1 MFVYFS
7 VCYLIVLIS
16 FGTNSRWYF
25 NKCKR
30 IERVIIGLIL
40 LNLIQNYNC
49 QTTNTTNVNVSVMTS
64 HVRPR
69 RSDDMW
75 KDQVTVSSNWP
86 SDFITQRPFV
96 SIHNTSIHNTSQRSK
111 DNTQSCIPNLKL
123 KSSSQKLQAV
133 KARNYD
139 DFIKM
144 CYSLLDICGPFYQN
158 TYLHAC
164 TRWYIYYEPI
174 TKSLRFP
181 VLSSSRRCLNYRNR
195 LKGIVISSEHTNSP
209 CKIIDIIDIYFIKF
223 NNFRRPTTRL

>member
-1 MFVYFS
+1 MIIKQILFYEHFFAALTVKTNVTKLMFVYFS

-86 SDFITQRPFV
+86 SDFITQPPFV

-111 DNTQSCIPNLKL
+111 DISILRAVFRTLNWSLPVKSC
-123 KSSSQKLQAV
+123 
-133 KARNYD
+133 
-139 DFIKM
+139 
-144 CYSLLDICGPFYQN
+144 SL
-158 TYLHAC
+158 
-164 TRWYIYYEPI
+164 
-174 TKSLRFP
+174 
-181 VLSSSRRCLNYRNR
+181 
-195 LKGIVISSEHTNSP
+195 
-209 CKIIDIIDIYFIKF
+209 
-223 NNFRRPTTRL
+223 